1 LRSCLLF
8 QPPVQ
13 GGRNIYSC
21 ANGFLL
27 HNIKYPM
34 YAINME
40 EREAMK
46 KRKISNKKMALL
58 LKTSRTQV
66 DRLLDAKNG
75 ITLSSQQRAAA
86 IVGCRVAPELV

>member
-1 LRSCLLF
+1 
-8 QPPVQ
+8 
-13 GGRNIYSC
+13 
-21 ANGFLL
+21 
-27 HNIKYPM
+27 M